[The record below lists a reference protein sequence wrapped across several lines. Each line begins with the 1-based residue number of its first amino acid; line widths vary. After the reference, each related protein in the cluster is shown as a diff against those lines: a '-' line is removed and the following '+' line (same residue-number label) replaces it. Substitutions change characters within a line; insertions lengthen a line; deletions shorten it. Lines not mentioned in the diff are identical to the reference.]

1 MISLFS
7 WFALSPPA
15 IQEPFVC
22 PAAQAAAA
30 AADDEKIQYVNGLNG
45 FVFRRTPDL
54 VAPNLAGKAR
64 MDLLTTF
71 VQVLEGHG
79 TTLVLAPL
87 PPRGML
93 HAEQVDRS
101 DPIGATFDPVAQRKG
116 WEAALH
122 QLRQSGAR
130 VADMTQVPVQGNFY
144 FKADTHWTNVGA
156 QAGAQAVAAE
166 IADLHI
172 PRRVFTSTV
181 SGTFNSPNTIARKV
195 AETCGR
201 PAPMME
207 TAPRAVTTAPPAG
220 LLDDLPNEI
229 LLVGT
234 SNSNLGQRDE
244 ANFSGRLQEETGL
257 AVLNFSVIGGGGSGG
272 MRSALEARELW
283 QRPPS
288 VLVWENSPNGPYTIA
303 SDLRQFIAMLE
314 PPCTAERAVVE
325 ATGLTDGQPIL
336 QLPAERG
343 IQGQGWFVHVESD
356 PNLLNFNIDIQ
367 DWAQGMDRTAIN
379 RLNRTVQ
386 TGMTDL
392 LLSPTSTAPVR
403 SIAVTARKGAAAPTP
418 VTVRVC
424 PTTAEVLRA
433 GAVARGPTAQ
443 PAAR

>member
-1 MISLFS
+1 MISLLS

-30 AADDEKIQYVNGLNG
+30 DGQEKIQYVNGLNG

-64 MDLLTTF
+64 IDLLTTF
-71 VQVLEGHG
+71 VRVLEGLG

-93 HAEQVDRS
+93 HGEQIDRS

-116 WEAALH
+116 WEAALN

-130 VADMTQVPVQGNFY
+130 VADMTKVPVQGNFY
-144 FKADTHWTNVGA
+144 FKADTHWTDVGA

-172 PRRVFTSTV
+172 ARRVFTSSV
-181 SGTFNSPNTIARKV
+181 SGTFNSPNIIARNV
-195 AETCGR
+195 AEACGR
-201 PAPMME
+201 PAPVRE
-207 TAPRAVTTAPPAG
+207 TAPRSVTTAPPAG
-220 LLDDLPNEI
+220 LLDELPNEV

-257 AVLNFSVIGGGGSGG
+257 AVLNFSVIGGGASSG

-283 QRPPS
+283 QHPPS

-314 PPCTAERAVVE
+314 PPCTADRAVAE

-343 IQGQGWFVHVESD
+343 IHGQGWFVHVESD
-356 PNLLNFNIDIQ
+356 PALLNFNIEIQ
-367 DWAQGMDRTAIN
+367 DWAKGSERTMIN

-403 SIAVTARKGAAAPTP
+403 SIAVSARKGDAASMP
-418 VTVRVC
+418 VTVRIC
-424 PTTAEVLRA
+424 PTTSKALRE
-433 GAVARGPTAQ
+433 GTVAQGSSTH